1 MEWNRDSKQ
10 EFFVHLK
17 IETDDRKGIT
27 ADILNALS
35 EAKVFIERM
44 SVVSAK
50 KSGRIRLVFRIARRD
65 LLEHL
70 MDAIRKVPGVHEVNR
85 L

>member
-10 EFFVHLK
+10 EFHVHLK

-27 ADILNALS
+27 ADILD
-35 EAKVFIERM
+35 ETAKAKIFIERM
-44 SVVSAK
+44 SVVSIK
-50 KSGRIRLVFRIARRD
+50 KAGRIRLVFRIARRD
-65 LLEHL
+65 LLDRLVES
-70 MDAIRKVPGVHEVNR
+70 IRQISGVREVIR

>member
-1 MEWNRDSKQ
+1 MEWNKDSKQ
-10 EFFVHLK
+10 EFSVHLK

-27 ADILNALS
+27 ADILDKLS

-50 KSGRIRLVFRIARRD
+50 KSGRIRLVFRIARRN
-65 LLEHL
+65 LLENL
-70 MDAIRKVPGVHEVNR
+70 ISAIQKVPGVHEVKR